1 MEVGTE
7 LERIANTQPDNELLA
22 KLNPQQ
28 AETVTAGWGPC
39 LVIAGAGSGKTTV
52 LTRRIAYMIKEMGQ
66 EPETILAV
74 TFTNKAAQSMKQ
86 RIEAI
91 VGWQTSRRL
100 MIGTFHSIC
109 ARLLRYDIEE
119 YTTPQGLKLKSNF
132 VIYDETDS
140 LSLMKGVVSRL
151 NLDEK
156 VFVPRE
162 MKYAISAL
170 KNDGYTAQLYAQE
183 AKSYRDSRLSEIFL
197 SYQAELARNNAM
209 DFDDL
214 ILTFTQVLKTCP
226 GVRERHHQRFRHVLV
241 DEFQD
246 TNRAQFDLVRMLA
259 EPAEEVLGQ
268 DPWLERT
275 LMVVGDVDQSIY
287 SWRKADYKIMLS
299 FQNDF
304 KPARIIKLEENYR
317 STATILDVANSIIA
331 NNTERIDKVLRCN
344 RGKGGKVQ
352 CFEAQDEIDEA
363 YYIVEELKRLTAR
376 GRTLKDCVILYRTN
390 AQSRA
395 IEEVLVRNHIPYT
408 VVGGTRFYER
418 QEIKDILAYLKLIY
432 NPQDGQA
439 FNRVINVPRR
449 GLGKTTLDRLNQY
462 ANDAGI
468 SPVQACYET
477 DQIREIAPKTGIALR
492 QFGEM
497 VSRWN
502 MLSKS
507 ISVSELMETFLK
519 ETKYIDK
526 LEEDVNTQK
535 DELALGRI
543 ENVRELVNVAREFE
557 KSADEPDLDSFLTRI
572 SLVSDLDAVK
582 EGEDSVTL
590 MTLHAAKGLE
600 FPVVFLGGLE
610 EGLFPHMRSLDSETA
625 MEEER
630 RLMYVGVTRAEDSL
644 YLTLARKRMT
654 LGRSSSGGSGFTTN
668 YTVPSRF
675 LREISP
681 GLLSGYYPAPEGQ
694 SRDKISADDPFI
706 TGDNGGGWGM
716 PPSQNNYGGGGN
728 NYGARPNS
736 GSGGQNSYGGRPSNY
751 GGAGGG
757 GGQPSGSR
765 PTNYGGGGQPSG
777 GRPTNYGGGG
787 QPSGGR
793 PTNYGSGGG
802 QTSGSRPTNYG
813 GGGGGQSRPTNYGN
827 APQQS
832 GYQNNSGAKPR
843 AMRMGSEGPPAQTAH
858 SQQQSA
864 PVSFERLA
872 VGDKVQHAK
881 FGVGSVVQV
890 IGEKDKEL
898 YNVEFDEGGRRLLDP
913 RFAKL
918 IKTT

>member
-1 MEVGTE
+1 MVLGSE
-7 LERIANTQPDNELLA
+7 LEMQTGSTSEQSGSGRDSELLA
-22 KLNPQQ
+22 NLNPEQVQ
-28 AETVTAGWGPC
+28 AVTAEWGPC

-52 LTRRIAYMIKEMGQ
+52 LTRRIAYLLTEMGQ
-66 EPETILAV
+66 EAETVLSV
-74 TFTNKAAQSMKQ
+74 TFTNKAAQEMKN
-86 RIEAI
+86 RIEKI
-91 VGWQTSRRL
+91 VGWQTSRRT

-109 ARLLRYDIEE
+109 ARLLRFDIEE
-119 YTTPQGLKLKSNF
+119 YTTPEGHKLKSNF

-140 LSLMKGVVSRL
+140 LSLMKGVISRL
-151 NLDEK
+151 NLDDK

-162 MKYAISAL
+162 MRYAISAL
-170 KNDGYTAQLYAQE
+170 KNDGYTAQLYSQE
-183 AKSYRDSRLSEIFL
+183 AKSYRESRLSEIFL
-197 SYQAELARNNAM
+197 AYQADLARNNAM

-226 GVRERHHQRFRHVLV
+226 GVRNRYHHRFRHILV

-246 TNRAQFDLVRMLA
+246 TNRAQFDLIRLLA

-299 FQNDF
+299 FQSDF
-304 KPARIIKLEENYR
+304 KPSRLIKLEENYR
-317 STATILDVANSIIA
+317 STSTILDVANSIIA
-331 NNTERIDKVLRCN
+331 NNSERIDKVLRCN
-344 RGKGGKVQ
+344 RDKGGKVQ

-395 IEEVLVRNHIPYT
+395 IEEVLVRNHLPYT

-418 QEIKDILAYLKLIY
+418 QEIKDVLAYLKLIY
-432 NPQDGQA
+432 NPSDGQS

-449 GLGKTTLDRLNQY
+449 GLGKTTVDRLNQY
-462 ANDAGI
+462 AIESGI
-468 SPVQACYET
+468 GPIQACLEAET
-477 DQIREIAPKTGIALR
+477 IRDIAGKTGKALR
-492 QFGEM
+492 DFGEM
-497 VSRWN
+497 VNRWH
-502 MLSKS
+502 MLSKT
-507 ISVSELMETFLK
+507 IPVSQLLDTLLR

-526 LEEDVNTQK
+526 LQEDASSQK

-543 ENVRELVNVAREFE
+543 ENVRELIAVAQEFE

-572 SLVSDLDAVK
+572 SLVSDLDAVR

-600 FPVVFLGGLE
+600 FPVVFLAGLE

-644 YLTLARKRMT
+644 YLTLARKRMI
-654 LGRSSSGGSGFTTN
+654 LGRGPAGGSGFTSN

-675 LREISP
+675 LREITP
-681 GLLSGYYPAPEGQ
+681 GLLAGYYPPPAGERRSEIAQ
-694 SRDKISADDPFI
+694 DDPFVA
-706 TGDNGGGWGM
+706 GGWGSA
-716 PPSQNNYGGGGN
+716 PSKGSGYQSGGNSRPNNYGSGNNYDRAASSYGGGGN
-728 NYGARPNS
+728 RP
-736 GSGGQNSYGGRPSNY
+736 QQ
-751 GGAGGG
+751 AG
-757 GGQPSGSR
+757 
-765 PTNYGGGGQPSG
+765 
-777 GRPTNYGGGG
+777 
-787 QPSGGR
+787 
-793 PTNYGSGGG
+793 
-802 QTSGSRPTNYG
+802 TSSS
-813 GGGGGQSRPTNYGN
+813 QSRM
-827 APQQS
+827 Q
-832 GYQNNSGAKPR
+832 
-843 AMRMGSEGPPAQTAH
+843 PPAQPRVMRKDPNALPQGRTAH
-858 SQQQSA
+858 SAEINA
-864 PVSFERLA
+864 PVAFERLS

-881 FGVGSVVQV
+881 FGIGTVVQV

-898 YNVEFDEGGRRLLDP
+898 YNVEFDEAGRRLLDP

>member
-1 MEVGTE
+1 MVLGSE
-7 LERIANTQPDNELLA
+7 LEMQTGSTPEQSEYRSDSELL
-22 KLNPQQ
+22 KNLNPQQ
-28 AETVTAGWGPC
+28 AEAVTAGWGPC

-52 LTRRIAYMIKEMGQ
+52 LTRRIAYLISEMNQ
-66 EPETILAV
+66 EAETILAV
-74 TFTNKAAQSMKQ
+74 TFTNKAAQEMKN
-86 RIEAI
+86 RIEKI
-91 VGWQTSRRL
+91 VGWQTARKTV
-100 MIGTFHSIC
+100 IGTFHSIC

-119 YTTPQGLKLKSNF
+119 YTTPEGHKLKSNF

-140 LSLMKGVVSRL
+140 LSLMKGVISRL

-162 MKYAISAL
+162 MRYAISAL
-170 KNDGYTAQLYAQE
+170 KNDGFTAQLYAQE
-183 AKSYRDSRLSEIFL
+183 AKSYRESRLSEIFL
-197 SYQAELARNNAM
+197 AYQADLARNNAM

-226 GVRERHHQRFRHVLV
+226 GVRNRHHYRFRHILV

-246 TNRAQFDLVRMLA
+246 TNRAQFDLIRMLA

-268 DPWLERT
+268 DPWTERT

-304 KPARIIKLEENYR
+304 KPARLIKLEENYR
-317 STATILDVANSIIA
+317 STATILDVANSIIS
-331 NNTERIDKVLRCN
+331 NNSERIDKVLRCN
-344 RGKGGKVQ
+344 RDKGGKVQ

-376 GRTLKDCVILYRTN
+376 GRTLKDCVLLYRTN

-395 IEEVLVRNHIPYT
+395 LEEVLVRNHIQYT
-408 VVGGTRFYER
+408 IVGGTRFYER
-418 QEIKDILAYLKLIY
+418 QEIKDVLGYLKLIY
-432 NPQDGQA
+432 NPADGQS

-449 GLGKTTLDRLNQY
+449 GLGKTTLDRVNQY
-462 ANDAGI
+462 AIESGI
-468 SPVQACYET
+468 SPIQACLEAET
-477 DQIREIAPKTGIALR
+477 IRDIAGKTGKSLKE
-492 QFGEM
+492 FGEM
-497 VSRWN
+497 VNRWH

-507 ISVSELMETFLK
+507 IPVSQLLDTLLK

-526 LEEDVNTQK
+526 LQEDANSSK

-543 ENVRELVNVAREFE
+543 ENVRELIAVAQEFE

-572 SLVSDLDAVK
+572 SLVSDLDAVR

-600 FPVVFLGGLE
+600 FPVVFLSGLE

-644 YLTLARKRMT
+644 YLTLARKRMI
-654 LGRSSSGGSGFTTN
+654 LGRGPAGGSGFTSN

-675 LREISP
+675 LREITP
-681 GLLSGYYPAPEGQ
+681 GLLAGYYPPPAGERRQ
-694 SRDKISADDPFI
+694 EIEQDDPFVQ
-706 TGDNGGGWGM
+706 GGGWGQA
-716 PPSQNNYGGGGN
+716 PSRGGGGYQNNNNYGGGNSRPNNYGGGGN
-728 NYGARPNS
+728 
-736 GSGGQNSYGGRPSNY
+736 
-751 GGAGGG
+751 
-757 GGQPSGSR
+757 
-765 PTNYGGGGQPSG
+765 YGGGNS
-777 GRPTNYGGGG
+777 
-787 QPSGGR
+787 R
-793 PTNYGSGGG
+793 PTNYGSGGN
-802 QTSGSRPTNYG
+802 SRPTNYG
-813 GGGGGQSRPTNYGN
+813 SSGNSRPTNYASSGN
-827 APQQS
+827 SRPNNYGGG
-832 GYQNNSGAKPR
+832 GYGSNNSYGGGAQRSGSSQPPAKPR
-843 AMRMGSEGPPAQTAH
+843 AMRMDPNAQPPAKTQH
-858 SQQQSA
+858 SQETSA

-881 FGVGSVVQV
+881 FGIGTVVQV
-890 IGEKDKEL
+890 IGDQDKEL
-898 YNVEFDEGGRRLLDP
+898 YNVEFDEAGRRLLDP

>member
-1 MEVGTE
+1 MVLGSD
-7 LERIANTQPDNELLA
+7 LEMQTGSTPEQMGSNNELLD
-22 KLNPQQ
+22 KLNAQQ
-28 AETVTAGWGPC
+28 IEAVTAGWGPC

-52 LTRRIAYMIKEMGQ
+52 LTRRIAYLLTEMRQ
-66 EPETILAV
+66 EAETVLAV
-74 TFTNKAAQSMKQ
+74 TFTNKAAQEMKN
-86 RIEAI
+86 RIERI
-91 VGWQTSRRL
+91 VGWQTARRT

-109 ARLLRYDIEE
+109 ARLLRFDIED
-119 YTTPQGLKLKSNF
+119 YTTPEGHKLKSNF

-140 LSLMKGVVSRL
+140 LSLMKGVISRL

-156 VFVPRE
+156 VFVPRD
-162 MKYAISAL
+162 MRYQISAL

-183 AKSYRDSRLSEIFL
+183 AKSYRESRLSEIFL
-197 SYQAELARNNAM
+197 AYQADLARNNAM

-226 GVRERHHQRFRHVLV
+226 GVRTRYHHRFRHIMV

-246 TNRAQFDLVRMLA
+246 TNRAQFDLIRLLA

-299 FQNDF
+299 FQSDF
-304 KPARIIKLEENYR
+304 KPARLIKLEENYR

-331 NNTERIDKVLRCN
+331 NNSERIDKVLRCN

-363 YYIVEELKRLTAR
+363 YYVVEELKRLNAR
-376 GRTLKDCVILYRTN
+376 GRALKEVVILYRTN

-395 IEEVLVRNHIPYT
+395 LEEVLVRNHIPYIM
-408 VVGGTRFYER
+408 VGGKRFYER
-418 QEIKDILAYLKLIY
+418 QEIKDVLAYLKLIY
-432 NPQDGQA
+432 NPADGQS

-449 GLGKTTLDRLNQY
+449 GLGKTTVDRLNQY
-462 ANDAGI
+462 ALDSGI
-468 SPVQACYET
+468 TPVQACLEAES
-477 DQIREIAPKTGIALR
+477 IRDIAPKTGKSLR
-492 QFGEM
+492 EFGEM
-497 VSRWN
+497 VNRWH
-502 MLSKS
+502 MLSKT
-507 ISVSELMETFLK
+507 IPVSQLLDTLLK

-526 LEEDVNTQK
+526 LQEDATSAK

-543 ENVRELVNVAREFE
+543 ENVRELIAVAQEFE
-557 KSADEPDLDSFLTRI
+557 KTADEPDLDSFLTRI
-572 SLVSDLDAVK
+572 SLVSDLDAVR

-600 FPVVFLGGLE
+600 FPIVFLAGLE

-644 YLTLARKRMT
+644 YLTLARKRMV
-654 LGRSSSGGSGFTTN
+654 LGRGPAGGSGFSSN

-675 LREISP
+675 LREITP
-681 GLLSGYYPAPEGQ
+681 GLLAGYYPPPVGERREAISQDDPFVTGGFGGGQ
-694 SRDKISADDPFI
+694 SR
-706 TGDNGGGWGM
+706 GGGYGAGGN
-716 PPSQNNYGGGGN
+716 SYGNNNYGNNYGGN
-728 NYGARPNS
+728 
-736 GSGGQNSYGGRPSNY
+736 
-751 GGAGGG
+751 
-757 GGQPSGSR
+757 SR
-765 PTNYGGGGQPSG
+765 PTNYGGNS
-777 GRPTNYGGGG
+777 RPNNYGGGG
-787 QPSGGR
+787 S
-793 PTNYGSGGG
+793 
-802 QTSGSRPTNYG
+802 SGSYG
-813 GGGGGQSRPTNYGN
+813 GGANRSSGNSPYDSRP
-827 APQQS
+827 QQP
-832 GYQNNSGAKPR
+832 AKPR
-843 AMRMGSEGPPAQTAH
+843 AMRMDPNAPPAKTAH
-858 SQQQSA
+858 SAEINA
-864 PVSFERLA
+864 PVAFEKLS

-881 FGVGSVVQV
+881 FGVGTVVQV
-890 IGEKDKEL
+890 IGEQDKEL
-898 YNVEFDEGGRRLLDP
+898 YNVEFDEAGRRLLDP

>member
-1 MEVGTE
+1 MVSGTE
-7 LERIANTQPDNELLA
+7 LEMQTDSTPQSELLNN
-22 KLNPQQ
+22 LNPQQ
-28 AETVTAGWGPC
+28 AEAVTAGWGPA

-52 LTRRIAYMIKEMGQ
+52 LTRRIAYLISEMGQ
-66 EPETILAV
+66 EAETVLAV
-74 TFTNKAAQSMKQ
+74 TFTNKAAQEMKT
-86 RIEAI
+86 RIEKI
-91 VGWQTSRRL
+91 IGWQNTRKTL
-100 MIGTFHSIC
+100 IGTFHSIC

-119 YTTPQGLKLKSNF
+119 YTTPEGHKLKSNF

-162 MKYAISAL
+162 MRYAISAL

-183 AKSYRDSRLSEIFL
+183 AKSYRDQRLSEIFL
-197 SYQAELARNNAM
+197 AYQADLARNNAM

-226 GVRERHHQRFRHVLV
+226 GVRTRHHNRFRHILV

-246 TNRAQFDLVRMLA
+246 TNRAQFDLIRLLA
-259 EPAEEVLGQ
+259 EPAEEVIGQ

-299 FQNDF
+299 FQSDF
-304 KPARIIKLEENYR
+304 KPARLIKLEENYR
-317 STATILDVANSIIA
+317 STATILEVANSIIA
-331 NNTERIDKVLRCN
+331 NNSERIEKELRCN

-363 YYIVEELKRLTAR
+363 YYVVEELKRLTAR

-395 IEEVLVRNHIPYT
+395 IEEVLVRNHLPYT

-432 NPQDGQA
+432 NPADGQS
-439 FNRVINVPRR
+439 FNRTINVPRR
-449 GLGKTTLDRLNQY
+449 GLGKTTVDRLNQY
-462 ANDAGI
+462 AIESGI
-468 SPVQACYET
+468 SPIQACFEAES
-477 DQIREIAPKTGIALR
+477 IRDIAPKTGKALR
-492 QFGEM
+492 EFGEM
-497 VSRWN
+497 VNRWH
-502 MLSKS
+502 MLSKT
-507 ISVSELMETFLK
+507 IPVSQLLETLLR

-526 LEEDVNTQK
+526 LQEDASSNK

-543 ENVRELVNVAREFE
+543 ENVRELVAVAQEFE

-600 FPVVFLGGLE
+600 FPVVFLAGLE
-610 EGLFPHMRSLDSETA
+610 EGLFPHMRSLDSDTA

-644 YLTLARKRMT
+644 YLTLARKRMI
-654 LGRSSSGGSGFTTN
+654 LGRGPAGGSGFTSN

-675 LREISP
+675 LREITP
-681 GLLSGYYPAPEGQ
+681 GLLAGYYPPPAGERRPDIAQ
-694 SRDKISADDPFI
+694 DDPFV
-706 TGDNGGGWGM
+706 TGGWGQA
-716 PPSQNNYGGGGN
+716 PSKQGGYGGGSGGYESKYGGGGGNYGGGGARPNNYGGGGN
-728 NYGARPNS
+728 SRPN
-736 GSGGQNSYGGRPSNY
+736 
-751 GGAGGG
+751 
-757 GGQPSGSR
+757 
-765 PTNYGGGGQPSG
+765 NYGGGGNS
-777 GRPTNYGGGG
+777 RPN
-787 QPSGGR
+787 
-793 PTNYGSGGG
+793 NYGSGGG
-802 QTSGSRPTNYG
+802 SYG
-813 GGGGGQSRPTNYGN
+813 GNRGGSSSGGSSSGN
-827 APQQS
+827 RYAGAGSSPYDARQQ
-832 GYQNNSGAKPR
+832 QPAKPR
-843 AMRMGSEGPPAQTAH
+843 AMRVDPNAAPPARTAH
-858 SQQQSA
+858 SQEIAA

-881 FGVGSVVQV
+881 FGVGTVVQV
-890 IGEKDKEL
+890 IGEQDKEL
-898 YNVEFDEGGRRLLDP
+898 YNVEFNEAGRRLLDP

-918 IKTT
+918 IKAT